1 MLDSRECTFETAS
14 FPDRHHQMSL
24 VLLQADEAL
33 EVLDR
38 HFLKKNQA
46 ELQKK
51 KHGAVSSMNWVLNW
65 KTLN

>member
-38 HFLKKNQA
+38 HFLKNNQA

-51 KHGAVSSMNWVLNW
+51 HGSIFHELASELGNP
-65 KTLN
+65 